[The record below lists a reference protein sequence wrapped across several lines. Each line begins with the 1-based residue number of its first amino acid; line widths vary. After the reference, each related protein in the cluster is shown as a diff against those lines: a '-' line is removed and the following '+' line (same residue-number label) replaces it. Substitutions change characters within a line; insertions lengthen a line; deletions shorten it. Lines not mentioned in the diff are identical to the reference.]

1 MNHLIYFLR
10 TNFLL
15 NMDPPR
21 TYLMTP
27 PPKKFVPPV
36 RQVILLQVY
45 GQASIL
51 RPKKE
56 RERELP

>member
-1 MNHLIYFLR
+1 
-10 TNFLL
+10 
-15 NMDPPR
+15 MDPPR

-27 PPKKFVPPV
+27 PPKKFGPPV

-56 RERELP
+56 REREKLP